1 MHYCVN
7 RYKIFAIFEK
17 IFYYDCMRIISGKY
31 RGKNLKEFNIDTT
44 KPTTDRVKES
54 IFNLIQFDVVD
65 AVVLD
70 LFSGTGALGI
80 ECISRGSKQV
90 HFVDLNK
97 QAISLI
103 KENLKGI
110 DGEYQVFNQSYEE
123 FLKNTQMRY
132 DIIFLDPPYKTD
144 YGVKAIKMIIENNL
158 LNDKGIIIFETS
170 GENNFDLNF
179 KNFSLK
185 TKKYGTVIVH
195 KLVKDEV

>member
-1 MHYCVN
+1 
-7 RYKIFAIFEK
+7 
-17 IFYYDCMRIISGKY
+17 MRIISGKY

-80 ECISRGSKQV
+80 ECISRGGKQV

-97 QAISLI
+97 QSISLI

-123 FLKNTQMRY
+123 FLKNTQMKY

>member
-1 MHYCVN
+1 
-7 RYKIFAIFEK
+7 
-17 IFYYDCMRIISGKY
+17 MRIISGKY

-90 HFVDLNK
+90 HFVDSNK
-97 QAISLI
+97 QAISLV

-110 DGEYQVFNQSYEE
+110 DGEYEIFNQSFEL
-123 FLKNTQMRY
+123 FLQNTKLKY
-132 DIIFLDPPYKTD
+132 DIVFLDPPYKTD
-144 YGVKAIKMIIENNL
+144 FGVKAIQLLIENNL
-158 LNDKGIIIFETS
+158 LNENAIIIFETS
-170 GENNFDLNF
+170 QENNFDLNF

-195 KLVKDEV
+195 KLVKDEI

>member
-1 MHYCVN
+1 
-7 RYKIFAIFEK
+7 
-17 IFYYDCMRIISGKY
+17 MRIISGKY

-54 IFNLIQFDVVD
+54 IFNLIQFNVVD

-90 HFVDLNK
+90 YFVDLNK
-97 QAISLI
+97 QAILLI

-123 FLKNTQMRY
+123 FLKNTQMKY

>member
-1 MHYCVN
+1 
-7 RYKIFAIFEK
+7 
-17 IFYYDCMRIISGKY
+17 MRIISGKY